1 MIFRARAV
9 LLAGAVGAVTALA
22 GVATLA
28 VASAA
33 PQTRVAAARAG
44 ADDVSPPYA
53 IEDFGYPGADK
64 ILAEKGIA
72 LRKGDGHI
80 LLADCGATS
89 QIQIWTRQN
98 NEGRYCFRV
107 IGKTGNLTLEVKD
120 VHAVQTEERAVR
132 ASLTVNGKTTAVD
145 VPKDDYKPVGEGDI
159 KNPTPAVL
167 VELKVTG

>member
-1 MIFRARAV
+1 MIFRARGI
-9 LLAGAVGAVTALA
+9 LLAGVVGAVTALVGGA
-22 GVATLA
+22 ALA

-33 PQTRVAAARAG
+33 PQTRVAAAG
-44 ADDVSPPYA
+44 MGDDASPPYA
-53 IEDFGYPGADK
+53 IEDFAYPGADK
-64 ILAEKGIA
+64 ILAEKGIV

-80 LLADCGATS
+80 LLADCGATN

-98 NEGRYCFRV
+98 NEGRYCFNV
-107 IGKTGNLTLEVKD
+107 IGKTGNLILEVKN